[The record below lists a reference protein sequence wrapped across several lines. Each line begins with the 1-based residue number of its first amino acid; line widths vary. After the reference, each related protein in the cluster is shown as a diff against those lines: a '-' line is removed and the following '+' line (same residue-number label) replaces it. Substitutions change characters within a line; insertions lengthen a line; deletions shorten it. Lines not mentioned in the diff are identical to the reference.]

1 MYKVVDSFGETLRWF
16 PKKEQAQ
23 EFIVLRGRTRDW
35 KVLPVRK
42 NTFKR
47 TFIFLLGILIVS
59 SCSTIKEIT
68 SVNPPEKG
76 AKVTYDLKKGKVT
89 TKYKLNKII
98 TLKY

>member
-16 PKKEQAQ
+16 PKEEQAR
-23 EFIVLRGRTRDW
+23 EFIIVRGRTRDW
-35 KVLPVRK
+35 KVLPIRK

-47 TFIFLLGILIVS
+47 TFVFLLGILIVT
-59 SCSTIKEIT
+59 SCTTVKEAT
-68 SVNPPEKG
+68 SINPPEKG
-76 AKVTYDLKKGKVT
+76 AKITYDLKKGKIS